1 MPMLLPTVEG
11 TRVSSLSYTEKDERM
26 MGNETTYH
34 SIHQNICLRRQHS
47 FRPSP
52 LSLKKITTDDGQRK
66 KNSISRSYD
75 LKLTQ
80 DHSSRSTKTAA

>member
-1 MPMLLPTVEG
+1 MLLPTVEG

-34 SIHQNICLRRQHS
+34 SIHQNILLRRQHS
-47 FRPSP
+47 FRPSASVP
-52 LSLKKITTDDGQRK
+52 WKITTDDGRRK

-75 LKLTQ
+75 MKLTQ
-80 DHSSRSTKTAA
+80 DHGSRSKKTAA